1 MVFRLYTFIQKY
13 VPSTTFTIISNKIGD
28 FKTKELDKWEYPLM
42 AISDDIDNHLVDN
55 YNKITV
61 PPKLQTHPTEL
72 ALYQCYNITTVIRYY
87 TPASPGRSY
96 L

>member
-1 MVFRLYTFIQKY
+1 MRHKLVISYKNLTNWNKWFKLYSFPKKY

-55 YNKITV
+55 YNKITE

-72 ALYQCYNITTVIRYY
+72 ALY
-87 TPASPGRSY
+87 
-96 L
+96 